1 LFRNW
6 GIKYIKTKIEIARKR
21 IEENGMQG
29 EPKDMIEALVRANIN
44 SKSKNNEDFYSEE
57 EILEEF
63 STFFVAGTDTTSH
76 YVMTMIYLIAQ
87 NPEVEAK
94 LR

>member
-1 LFRNW
+1 
-6 GIKYIKTKIEIARKR
+6 
-21 IEENGMQG
+21 MQG

-44 SKSKNNEDFYSEE
+44 SKSKNNEDVYSEE

-76 YVMTMIYLIAQ
+76 YVMTMIYFIAQ